1 MCEHT
6 ANVNTLDK
14 TDVPGGGV
22 GGWGRVG
29 GLSEAV
35 KGCGLNPLGSFV
47 HLLSAHRTIE
57 AVTSDTKMG
66 CRRLLP
72 VSRTWGEG
80 V

>member
-1 MCEHT
+1 MALKGFSVLFSLEE
-6 ANVNTLDK
+6 AGL
-14 TDVPGGGV
+14 GWGGV
-22 GGWGRVG
+22 GWGRVG